1 MNSVGFRLVK
11 ILFVNESIKVYR
23 DMAIKP
29 ITQMRELGDRESLVF
44 AVTRIV
50 IVVKSS
56 PALCWFGAQVFS
68 SINTDKP
75 NFLFSTFP
83 ISNQQLKYVLVLQD
97 SEICNHIWTL
107 PRSNEHIAKKK
118 CIMSLK
124 MCILFR
130 FVYKIPK

>member
-29 ITQMRELGDRESLVF
+29 IIQMRELGDREGLVF

-56 PALCWFGAQVFS
+56 PALC
-68 SINTDKP
+68 
-75 NFLFSTFP
+75 
-83 ISNQQLKYVLVLQD
+83 
-97 SEICNHIWTL
+97 
-107 PRSNEHIAKKK
+107 
-118 CIMSLK
+118 
-124 MCILFR
+124 
-130 FVYKIPK
+130 